1 MKNGQKNQG
10 PTLRAAHQ
18 AQEADTFLLDYL
30 RQAVAQILGIPD
42 PEQIDPHQG
51 LLDIGVDSLMAV
63 ELRNR
68 LSNGLVEQLPSTLI
82 FDYPTLAKLT
92 DYLLGILFPPL
103 VAQAAEVRLSD
114 GQPETA
120 AQPTPP
126 AIDPTLDAL
135 SDTELASIE
144 NELELLNKFLTTPRR
159 TGVGRR

>member
-1 MKNGQKNQG
+1 
-10 PTLRAAHQ
+10 
-18 AQEADTFLLDYL
+18 
-30 RQAVAQILGIPD
+30 
-42 PEQIDPHQG
+42 
-51 LLDIGVDSLMAV
+51 
-63 ELRNR
+63 
-68 LSNGLVEQLPSTLI
+68 LI